1 MSEYHKR
8 LKSEIRKIKLD
19 TLALRRASAEL
30 NHYDPIVQMDAYQKM
45 ADAHIEQM
53 AETNNWSK

>member
-19 TLALRRASAEL
+19 TLALRRATAEL
-30 NHYDPIVQMDAYQKM
+30 KDYDPIVQVDAYQNM
-45 ADAHIEQM
+45 VDAHIEEM